1 MVLKKIIVV
10 GPKSLVLGEAS
21 LSLQKGRSS
30 PLVTVS
36 EVGKQLLLLA
46 EQAPGRMHPSLQ
58 LLHVPGRLQ
67 LGLDDSLPLPPEN
80 SMGFWSGD

>member
-1 MVLKKIIVV
+1 MIVV

-21 LSLQKGRSS
+21 LSLQMGRNS
-30 PLVTVS
+30 PLVS

-46 EQAPGRMHPSLQ
+46 EQAPGRVHPSLQ

-80 SMGFWSGD
+80 SMGFWFWSGD